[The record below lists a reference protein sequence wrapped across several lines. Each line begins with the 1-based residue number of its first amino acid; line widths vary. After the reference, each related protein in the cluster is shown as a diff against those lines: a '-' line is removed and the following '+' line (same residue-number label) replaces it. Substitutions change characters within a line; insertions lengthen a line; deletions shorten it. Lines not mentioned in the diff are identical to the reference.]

1 MYSVF
6 IVIERFLFIIMAIT
20 VGYLLLFSLFS
31 IKKRDVIPFVSS
43 KKVKFLI
50 LIPAYK
56 EDVVIMDSVNSILEQ
71 DYPIDKIEL
80 VVISD
85 KMKEETN
92 NALSKFPLTILEINP
107 EKSSKGFALNYAMN
121 NIAESNYGMV
131 VILDA
136 DNVVDPSFLSHL
148 NNAYYLGSIAIQTH
162 RVAKNI
168 NSQVAILDAISEEIN
183 NSIFRKGHVNMGL
196 SSALIGSGMAIDYKW
211 FKAHSGKLVSAGE
224 DKELEIMLLKENI
237 FIDYL
242 DQVFV
247 YDQKVEKE
255 KAFYNQRR
263 RWLAAQFWSLYVGLK
278 YIPKA
283 LFSAN
288 VDYLDKMLQWAML
301 PRIMVIG
308 VIATMLVITT
318 FFSLYLSLKWW
329 FILLLLLFA
338 LAIAIPDYLITKQS
352 TKAIKRLP
360 ILLLLMFLNM
370 FRLRGASK
378 NFIHTKKG

>member
-1 MYSVF
+1 MYSAF
-6 IVIERFLFIIMAIT
+6 IVIEKLLFIIMAIT

-31 IKKRDVIPFVSS
+31 IKKRDVSPFVSS
-43 KKVKFLI
+43 KKAKFLI

-56 EDVVIMDSVNSILEQ
+56 EDAVIMDSVNSILEQ

-121 NIAESNYGMV
+121 TIAESNYGMV

-148 NNAYYLGSIAIQTH
+148 NNAYYLGSRAIQTH

-224 DKELEIMLLKENI
+224 DKELEIMLLKENV

-255 KAFYNQRR
+255 KSFYNQRR

-318 FFSLYLSLKWW
+318 FISLYLSLKWW

-338 LAIAIPDYLITKQS
+338 LAIAIPDHLITKQS

-360 ILLLLMFLNM
+360 ILFLLMLLNM

>member
-56 EDVVIMDSVNSILEQ
+56 EDKVIMDSVNSILEQ

-148 NNAYYLGSIAIQTH
+148 NNAYYLGSRAIQTH